1 MFSSAGDFFD
11 LSSLR
16 KSENSDF
23 FSDYGN
29 EYSPLIMCPIS
40 SSPIH
45 CFGVVGKCIHQA
57 SVEKS
62 LTQQKISCSSFVSV
76 RSLLEKQ

>member
-29 EYSPLIMCPIS
+29 EYSPPLIMCPIS
-40 SSPIH
+40 SSLIH
-45 CFGVVGKCIHQA
+45 CFGVVGKCIHQE
-57 SVEKS
+57 SH
-62 LTQQKISCSSFVSV
+62 TQQKISCSSFVSV